1 MVVAVLTVDLHIP
14 GAASLKEKRLVLRSI
29 KDRIQNRFNVSV
41 AELDFLDK
49 WQRSR
54 IGVAQIG
61 NDYKHIEKSI
71 NTIFRMLD
79 SQVEF
84 EIIQHSI
91 EYF

>member
-1 MVVAVLTVDLHIP
+1 MVVAVLTVELHIP

-29 KDRIQNRFNVSV
+29 KDRIQHKFNVSV

-61 NDYKHIEKSI
+61 NDFNYVEKSI
-71 NTIFRMLD
+71 NTIFRLLD

-84 EIIQHSI
+84 EITHHSL